1 MTRRDERQQDIQAWL
16 DTLSI
21 VERHRVMRGLNSGE
35 WSLDMLYYA
44 YDVDWLNELLN
55 WYS

>member
-1 MTRRDERQQDIQAWL
+1 MTPRDERQAEVQAWL

-21 VERHRVMRGLNSGE
+21 VERHRVMRVLNSGE
-35 WSLDMLYYA
+35 WSLDMLYHE
-44 YDVDWLNELLN
+44 YDVEWLNELLN